1 MPYRRVSLVLL
12 AAVSLAL
19 PAAGP
24 AFAQQAPPA
33 AAGASAAPAIGVVQ
47 VKRPNLVVADMDR
60 ALRVY
65 RDILGF
71 KVFALDPSGP
81 DSYSY
86 PVFKFPKEGKLR
98 MATLNTPNGVR
109 VLALTELK
117 GAPLPPKPVPH
128 RSAVVIEVK
137 GIEQVIA
144 RVAAEGLPVVPPKSS
159 KTPEGLTFIE
169 QAFEDHDGHLVVLYE
184 IRQ

>member
-1 MPYRRVSLVLL
+1 MTDARLHPT
-12 AAVSLAL
+12 L
-19 PAAGP
+19 PAALLLIVFTAGP
-24 AFAQQAPPA
+24 APAQTAP
-33 AAGASAAPAIGVVQ
+33 AAPAAGVVQ
-47 VKRPNLVVADMDR
+47 VKRPNLVVSDMDR

-71 KVFALDPSGP
+71 KVFAVSPSGP

-86 PVFKFPKEGKLR
+86 PVFKFPVNAKLK
-98 MATLNTPNGVR
+98 MATLNTADGVR
-109 VLALTELK
+109 VLAITELT
-117 GAPLPPKPVPH
+117 GVPLPPRPVPH
-128 RSAVVIEVK
+128 RSAVVLEVK

-144 RVAAEGLPVVPPKSS
+144 RVTAEGLHVVPPRPS

-169 QAFEDHDGHLVVLYE
+169 QAFEDHDGHLIVLYE

>member
-1 MPYRRVSLVLL
+1 MTIVAVPRLAIAAALVALAMPSL
-12 AAVSLAL
+12 AAA
-19 PAAGP
+19 
-24 AFAQQAPPA
+24 QAPPA
-33 AAGASAAPAIGVVQ
+33 AQGGSAPPPPGVVQ

-81 DSYSY
+81 ESYSY
-86 PVFKFPKEGKLR
+86 PVFKFPKDGKLR
-98 MATLNTPNGVR
+98 MATLNTPTGVR

-117 GAPLPPKPVPH
+117 GAPLPPEPLPH
-128 RSAVVIEVK
+128 RSAIVVEVK
-137 GIEQVIA
+137 GIEQIMA
-144 RVAAEGLPVVPPKSS
+144 RVAAEGLAVVPPKPS

>member
-1 MPYRRVSLVLL
+1 MPARTSRILL
-12 AAVSLAL
+12 AVFVLAYL
-19 PAAGP
+19 GAGTAAAQTAPASPAA
-24 AFAQQAPPA
+24 
-33 AAGASAAPAIGVVQ
+33 GVVQ
-47 VKRPNLVVADMDR
+47 VKRPNLVVADMER

-71 KVFALDPSGP
+71 KVFADSPSGP

-86 PVFKFPKEGKLR
+86 PVFKFPKEAKLR
-98 MATLNTPNGVR
+98 MATLNTADGVR
-109 VLALTELK
+109 VLAITEVK
-117 GAPLPPKPVPH
+117 GVPLPPKPVPH
-128 RSAVVIEVK
+128 RHAVVIEVK

-144 RVAAEGLPVVPPKSS
+144 RVAAEGLPVVPPKPS

-169 QAFEDHDGHLVVLYE
+169 QAFEDHDGHLIVLYE